1 MSQYFIDSFQTAD
14 LSDFEQISD
23 SNAHT
28 ITAGTFDSKDCLVIS
43 KNYGDAFSL
52 AYTPAGT
59 AADYEICALV
69 RITVRDGAE
78 RIGPAG
84 NLVTGSVDAY
94 LGTSIN
100 DAVGFCRLDAGVRS
114 LRTANYA
121 VRHDPTLKW
130 VWYRLRK
137 SGSDFKVRFWAEN
150 DTEPTTWSIETSDS
164 GTLLTTGKLGLAA
177 VTTDSND
184 YVAAL
189 GIGTNGDT
197 APTEAVPT
205 GLTIDSTD
213 ATMQRGTNFEVVCST
228 PSTAPTTANTTLSNG
243 NDTLTPSSV
252 TGSDPYTL
260 TFAIGDL
267 TKQVDATGYDWTL
280 EITP

>member
-1 MSQYFIDSFQTAD
+1 MSQYFIDNFQTAD

-59 AADYEICALV
+59 AADYEICALI

-78 RIGPAG
+78 RLGPAG

-94 LGTSIN
+94 LGASIN
-100 DAVGFCRLDAGVRS
+100 DAVGFCRLDSGVRS

-137 SGSDFKVRFWAEN
+137 SGSDFKVRFWAEG

-197 APTEAVPT
+197 APT
-205 GLTIDSTD
+205 
-213 ATMQRGTNFEVVCST
+213 
-228 PSTAPTTANTTLSNG
+228 
-243 NDTLTPSSV
+243 
-252 TGSDPYTL
+252 
-260 TFAIGDL
+260 
-267 TKQVDATGYDWTL
+267 
-280 EITP
+280 